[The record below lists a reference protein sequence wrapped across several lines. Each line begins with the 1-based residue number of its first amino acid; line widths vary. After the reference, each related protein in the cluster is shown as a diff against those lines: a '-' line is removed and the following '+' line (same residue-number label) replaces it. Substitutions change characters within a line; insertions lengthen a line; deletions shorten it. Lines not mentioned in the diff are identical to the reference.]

1 MTSMLADARP
11 PCDSCVTKFGGMIRP
26 ARALPVRTCSSTCSR
41 FSASIR
47 STDVKSLSVYV
58 LMSIV
63 LLPSLIFCWLG
74 GILLRNA
81 RLGFSG
87 PLDSAKPMSSAIAT
101 G

>member
-1 MTSMLADARP
+1 
-11 PCDSCVTKFGGMIRP
+11 MISP
-26 ARALPVRTCSSTCSR
+26 ASALPVRTCSSACSR
-41 FSASIR
+41 FSTSMR
-47 STDVKSLSVYV
+47 STEPKSLSVYV

-63 LLPSLIFCWLG
+63 LLPSLICCWLG
-74 GILLRNA
+74 GILLRKA